1 MVKAKVCV
9 LTVTLFII
17 TRKQK
22 HFKCPLTDEWK
33 MNWGPMKYYS
43 AVKKSGI
50 VKIVSNWM
58 ELKEIMFNEET
69 QP

>member
-1 MVKAKVCV
+1 
-9 LTVTLFII
+9 
-17 TRKQK
+17 
-22 HFKCPLTDEWK
+22 